1 MNFLTTRGTD
11 FVQAADGETT
21 SLRDVLARLLGKRR
35 QRGDGIINDDNVSA
49 AARQGAPSTEMASR
63 TPFRGDQL
71 SGLACSEMIKTLPS
85 RLAATIAAEPL
96 PVTTV
101 RPPR

>member
-1 MNFLTTRGTD
+1 MVTEGPQIRRRQQSIEVPIHHMLT
-11 FVQAADGETT
+11 
-21 SLRDVLARLLGKRR
+21 RLLRECPR
-35 QRGDGIINDDNVSA
+35 QRGYGIINDDNVSA